1 MRQDLLNSIYYKL
14 SGTEESADL
23 QGIVNNYVKKIFVL
37 YLDLLNDAG
46 VDNLTEKVKVKS
58 EFGDGK
64 VMETIVEAGEHLIEI
79 LLFSDH
85 FKTEIQELDD
95 TLVESCQCQNREGVL
110 HKIKAII
117 ADVGSESIELKD
129 WIKAVNGLDGC
140 EDFDA
145 EEDFFDLDDF

>member
-1 MRQDLLNSIYYKL
+1 
-14 SGTEESADL
+14 
-23 QGIVNNYVKKIFVL
+23 
-37 YLDLLNDAG
+37 
-46 VDNLTEKVKVKS
+46 
-58 EFGDGK
+58 
-64 VMETIVEAGEHLIEI
+64 
-79 LLFSDH
+79 
-85 FKTEIQELDD
+85 
-95 TLVESCQCQNREGVL
+95 VL